1 MESHRKEDL
10 HDMLAK
16 SIAKSNISREKV
28 DLPKVYMDILPVH
41 ETNALLN
48 QYGYLVEKFEN
59 IIVG

>member
-1 MESHRKEDL
+1 
-10 HDMLAK
+10 MLAK

-28 DLPKVYMDILPVH
+28 DLPKVYMDILPAH